1 MRKLK
6 YKDIFPIARIL
17 KKIDFTEIPKEVKTK
32 EQMGVWFLTKILNSL
47 DLVETELTKWLSSL
61 TGMPEKEIEE
71 LSLPELKTI
80 FVEISQQEDLK
91 SFFESAVKQIP
102 TVHVTSS

>member
-6 YKDIFPIARIL
+6 YKDIFPVARIL
-17 KKIDFTEIPKEVKTK
+17 KKIDFTDIPKEVKTK

-47 DLVETELTKWLSSL
+47 DLVEKELTTWLSSL
-61 TGMPEKEIEE
+61 TGETEKEIQEM
-71 LSLPELKTI
+71 SLTQMKDLFI
-80 FVEISQQEDLK
+80 EISQQEDLK
-91 SFFESAVKQIP
+91 SFFGYAVQQIP

>member
-6 YKDIFPIARIL
+6 YKDIFPVARIL
-17 KKIDFTEIPKEVKTK
+17 KKIDFTDIPKEVKTK

-47 DLVETELTKWLSSL
+47 DLVEKELTTWLSSL
-61 TGMPEKEIEE
+61 TGMVEKDVQE
-71 LSLPELKTI
+71 LGLQELKNI
-80 FVEISQQEDLK
+80 FIEISQQEDLK
-91 SFFESAVKQIP
+91 SFFESAVAQIP